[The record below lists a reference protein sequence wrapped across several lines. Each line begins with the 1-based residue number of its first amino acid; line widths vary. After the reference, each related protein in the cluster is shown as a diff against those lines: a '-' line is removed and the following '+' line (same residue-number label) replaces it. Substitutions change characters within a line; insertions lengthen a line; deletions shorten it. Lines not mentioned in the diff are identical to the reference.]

1 MKTIRLL
8 FVFSALSVMLLLPV
22 SIYACGGFETF
33 NRQKQSTHSTDN
45 TNVFVSFKNEK
56 ETFIIQPDFEG
67 NAKDFAAVF
76 PFPAKPE
83 ITEVSETF
91 FPDLQSTFNMGTLPV
106 FGALEGSLKSGARGV
121 QVIEKKDVGDFET
134 TTLTATSSEELVKWL
149 KDHQYNYSEKDQE
162 NFDYYVQKKNSY
174 FVALK
179 IKMDSFN
186 GSLKP
191 IGFVF
196 DTNVPVIAMKI
207 SASDMKAMKY
217 TLYTAGESMFF
228 VPGTPLY
235 NSKKVLK
242 KDIDA
247 NPGIKNYIAANDWVT
262 QAIVTM
268 DPSRI
273 QEDLIITEAVEPEP
287 VAGKTIILNP
297 GMIPSAAGIV
307 LGVST
312 TNKKNISV
320 MKNAPTLTPMPP
332 TSTPTPATVT
342 EKTQQQIISHRY
354 TSVVFWVIIIVGLIV
369 EAGVGV
375 LLFILLRKKQYGIQR

>member
-1 MKTIRLL
+1 
-8 FVFSALSVMLLLPV
+8 
-22 SIYACGGFETF
+22 
-33 NRQKQSTHSTDN
+33 
-45 TNVFVSFKNEK
+45 
-56 ETFIIQPDFEG
+56 
-67 NAKDFAAVF
+67 
-76 PFPAKPE
+76 
-83 ITEVSETF
+83 
-91 FPDLQSTFNMGTLPV
+91 MGTLPV

-354 TSVVFWVIIIVGLIV
+354 TSVVFWVIIIVGLIAEADANATADAEKRAVV
-369 EAGVGV
+369 EAQNIADQTVYAAEKA
-375 LLFILLRKKQYGIQR
+375 LREHGDKAGDAVKKDIQEKIDALKAARNGSDKDLISSATQALNQSMSAIGEAMQKSQEAAPKPENDSSSEGDSK

>member
-1 MKTIRLL
+1 
-8 FVFSALSVMLLLPV
+8 
-22 SIYACGGFETF
+22 
-33 NRQKQSTHSTDN
+33 
-45 TNVFVSFKNEK
+45 
-56 ETFIIQPDFEG
+56 
-67 NAKDFAAVF
+67 
-76 PFPAKPE
+76 
-83 ITEVSETF
+83 
-91 FPDLQSTFNMGTLPV
+91 
-106 FGALEGSLKSGARGV
+106 
-121 QVIEKKDVGDFET
+121 
-134 TTLTATSSEELVKWL
+134 
-149 KDHQYNYSEKDQE
+149 
-162 NFDYYVQKKNSY
+162 
-174 FVALK
+174 VALK